1 MYYNLYTVLALST
14 SPMDIAVCAHGQ
26 LWHCTVVWPW
36 MKLLW
41 KDLFQ
46 KSLSE
51 AVPPSLNNCI
61 WIKTLHDCPC
71 LDYTA
76 TCLAIYLAD
85 LNPDPDL
92 SSWLD
97 LGPTSSL
104 QMRRVITWLLAGWTW
119 ILPPDP
125 FRYPCSALPYCIPCQ
140 RHHCPCLFCC
150 HPQLLAHLPLWNKSF
165 LLFPVMCK
173 SHKSVL

>member
-1 MYYNLYTVLALST
+1 MYYNFYTVLT
-14 SPMDIAVCAHGQ
+14 PPMDIAVCAHGQ

-51 AVPPSLNNCI
+51 AIPPSLSNCI
-61 WIKTLHDCPC
+61 WVKTLHHCPC

-76 TCLAIYLAD
+76 TCLAIYPAD
-85 LNPDPDL
+85 LNPDHDL
-92 SSWLD
+92 FSWLD
-97 LGPTSSL
+97 LDLHHYRCVGWSL
-104 QMRRVITWLLAGWTW
+104 DCWLNLNTAT
-119 ILPPDP
+119 
-125 FRYPCSALPYCIPCQ
+125 RPCSALPYCIPCQ
-140 RHHCPCLFCC
+140 WHHCPCLFCC
-150 HPQLLAHLPLWNKSF
+150 HPQLLDHLLVWNKSV

>member
-1 MYYNLYTVLALST
+1 MYYNFYTVLT
-14 SPMDIAVCAHGQ
+14 PPMDIAVRAHGQ

-61 WIKTLHDCPC
+61 WVKTLHHCPC

-76 TCLAIYLAD
+76 TCLAIYPAD
-85 LNPDPDL
+85 LNPDHDL
-92 SSWLD
+92 FSWLD

-104 QMRRVITWLLAGWTW
+104 QMCRVITWLLAE
-119 ILPPDP
+119 LE
-125 FRYPCSALPYCIPCQ
+125 YCHQ
-140 RHHCPCLFCC
+140 TLFCTAIL
-150 HPQLLAHLPLWNKSF
+150 HPLPMTSLSLPILLSPSASRSPPRVEQIILTVPCN
-165 LLFPVMCK
+165 V
-173 SHKSVL
+173 